1 MFQQFNI
8 SRSGFGVYQK
18 MMFNITNNIANANTT
33 GYKQT
38 RVELCTLFPTVLSEA
53 QAMQADEE
61 VMNPYARKRR
71 GIELGTG
78 VQIQGMTKDFKS
90 GTLNASN
97 RNLDIAIT
105 GSGFLQLRLEDG
117 RTVYTRAGNL
127 KKDSYGNLMSQG
139 GHFLEPPIRFPQDS
153 IEESITFTTDGKVFV
168 KVADD
173 PADREVGQILLSNFP
188 NPDGLKM
195 VGQNNYE
202 ETVESGEPIIDV
214 PGRRGLGEIQ
224 GNFTEGSNVD
234 IIRELM
240 EMIMVQKG
248 LELLGKAMNSGTKML
263 NAGMGVTDK

>member
-8 SRSGFGVYQK
+8 SRSGFGTYQK
-18 MMFNITNNIANANTT
+18 MMFNITNNIANANTP

-53 QAMQADEE
+53 QAMHADEE
-61 VMNPYARKRR
+61 IMNPYARKRR

-78 VQIQGMTKDFKS
+78 VQIQGMTKDFKA
-90 GTLNASN
+90 GTLNATE
-97 RNLDIAIT
+97 RELDVAIE
-105 GSGFLQLRLEDG
+105 GGGFLQLRLEDG

-127 KKDSYGNLMSQG
+127 KKDQYGNLQSQG
-139 GHFLEPPIRFPQDS
+139 GHFLEPPIRVPQDY
-153 IEESITFTTDGKVFV
+153 IDGTITFSEDGKVYCN
-168 KVADD
+168 VADD
-173 PADREVGQILLSNFP
+173 SAAREVGQILLSNFP

-202 ETVESGEPIIDV
+202 ETIESGEAIIDV
-214 PGRRGLGEIQ
+214 PGRRGLGKIK
-224 GNFTEGSNVD
+224 GRFTEGSNVD